1 MPNSREWMVVMQTS
15 EAPSVVGL
23 ALGTGMVDSCEVGV
37 GRRHSGDL
45 APKLAELMAKNGVSI
60 DDIGSVAVSRGPGGY
75 TGLRVGLASAL
86 ALTLIKD
93 ADLLAVPTLE
103 AMAWQCPSEW
113 DSVRM
118 VADALR
124 GRAFVQEF
132 IRRDGAWE
140 AAGPME
146 LATWESIRGGLI
158 DRKPM
163 PWAGPGC
170 HHATSLGIQVMATAP
185 TQPSVEGLRL
195 AALNRIR
202 KGFVDNPGEVDI
214 LYGQP
219 SSAEEQWKKLHPE
232 GVV

>member
-1 MPNSREWMVVMQTS
+1 MVVMQTS

-103 AMAWQCPSEW
+103 AMAWQCPRLHCRLNSLETSERTAK
-113 DSVRM
+113 STT
-118 VADALR
+118 
-124 GRAFVQEF
+124 GHTNSICTEQ
-132 IRRDGAWE
+132 
-140 AAGPME
+140 
-146 LATWESIRGGLI
+146 ESICPNNLL
-158 DRKPM
+158 K
-163 PWAGPGC
+163 C
-170 HHATSLGIQVMATAP
+170 HRFCQRVM
-185 TQPSVEGLRL
+185 
-195 AALNRIR
+195 
-202 KGFVDNPGEVDI
+202 
-214 LYGQP
+214 
-219 SSAEEQWKKLHPE
+219 
-232 GVV
+232 

>member
-1 MPNSREWMVVMQTS
+1 MVVMQTA

-23 ALGTGMVDSCEVGV
+23 ALPSGMVDSCEVGV

-45 APKLAELMAKNGVSI
+45 APKLSDLMARNSVNI

-86 ALTLIKD
+86 ALSLVKG
-93 ADLLAVPTLE
+93 ARLVAVPTLE
-103 AMAWQCPSEW
+103 AMAWQCPPEW

-124 GRAFVQEF
+124 GRAFLQEF
-132 IRRDGAWE
+132 TRRKGDWE
-140 AAGPME
+140 AASPLE
-146 LATWESIRGGLI
+146 LVEWESLRGFPSALQP
-158 DRKPM
+158 KH
-163 PWAGPGC
+163 WAGPGSS
-170 HHATSLGIQVMATAP
+170 HAAAMGIPIKESAP
-185 TQPSVEGLRL
+185 IRPDVEGLRL
-195 AALNRIR
+195 AALHRLR
-202 KGFVDNPGEVDI
+202 MGWEDNPGEVDI

-232 GVV
+232 RVV